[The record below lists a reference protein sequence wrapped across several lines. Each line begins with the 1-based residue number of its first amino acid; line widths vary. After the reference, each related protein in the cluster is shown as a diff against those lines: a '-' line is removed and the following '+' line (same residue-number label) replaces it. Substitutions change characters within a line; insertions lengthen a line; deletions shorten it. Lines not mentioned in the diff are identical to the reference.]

1 MNIQGDIMYKV
12 AIVDDEPVIVRGLT
26 KMIPWESYNC
36 RVVGTAGDGQ
46 EGMKLIR
53 EQKPD
58 ILISDICMPGIDGL
72 TMIAGMKSE
81 FGHMQITILTGF
93 RDFDYAQQAIRLGV
107 TRFLLKPS
115 KVDELEEAVRVMIEN
130 LEKQGI
136 TGKEDG
142 TDEGVGENTP
152 KAEGNREGEEGKEK
166 AEPSEGK
173 EGEETDSPASCF
185 IVKNALAYIEENY
198 REKLKLSDVADQ
210 IYVSQWHLSKLLN
223 KHTGQNFSEI
233 LNTIRIEKAKELLK
247 DPSLRIGDIAEEVGF
262 LDVAHFSRVFKKQ
275 AGISANEYR
284 NTKLGS

>member
-1 MNIQGDIMYKV
+1 MYKV

-115 KVDELEEAVRVMIEN
+115 KMDELEEAVRVMIEN

-262 LDVAHFSRVFKKQ
+262 LDVAHFSRVVKKQ

>member
-1 MNIQGDIMYKV
+1 MYKV

>member
-1 MNIQGDIMYKV
+1 MYKV

-115 KVDELEEAVRVMIEN
+115 KMDEMEEAVRVMIEN